1 MKKYSKW
8 FEANKNKP
16 IGKMII
22 IVLIATL
29 LTLAINLMEGKPL
42 LKNGD
47 FIIFLIAIYGLSFVI
62 SKYIYVIW
70 LQVLSS
76 FVVLFIFLS
85 IEMFYDG
92 SYVDY
97 TSFIVI
103 AGVAL
108 LLSFAVLIIVR
119 ALSKD
124 SK

>member
-1 MKKYSKW
+1 
-8 FEANKNKP
+8 
-16 IGKMII
+16 MII

-29 LTLAINLMEGKPL
+29 VTLSINLMEGKPL
-42 LKNGD
+42 LEDSD
-47 FIIFLIAIYGLSFVI
+47 FIIFLIAIYGFSFII
-62 SKYIYVIW
+62 SKYIYARW
-70 LQVLSS
+70 LQVFSS
-76 FVVLFIFLS
+76 FVVLFILLT
-85 IEMFYDG
+85 IQMFNDG

-108 LLSFAVLIIVR
+108 LLSFAVLIIVK